1 VQSSLAPRA
10 NQKLSFKYFGP
21 FQVLQRIGT
30 VSYKLDLSAS
40 SLVHHV
46 FHVSQLKKVVG
57 SHTPVSTQLLSEASQ
72 FEVPEKVLQHHIVS
86 KGVKHVHQALI
97 RWLSSP
103 ASLATWEDLI
113 ALKQRFLDAP
123 AWGQVGTVGGGNVSD
138 RAVVMVGT
146 KEKDSMEVGLVRKRE
161 RKPNPAMFGQ
171 EWHV

>member
-1 VQSSLAPRA
+1 VGDLEFLKLQSYVQSSLAPRA

-30 VSYKLDLSAS
+30 VSYKLDLPA

-72 FEVPEKVLQHHIVS
+72 SEVPEKVLQHRIVS

-97 RWLSSP
+97 RWSSSP
-103 ASLATWEDLI
+103 AYLATWEDLI

-138 RAVVMVGT
+138 IAVVMVGT
-146 KEKDSMEVGLVRKRE
+146 KEKDSMEVGPVRK
-161 RKPNPAMFGQ
+161 
-171 EWHV
+171 